1 MATSNTYKTGN
12 AIGATTK
19 GASVGGGLAAA
30 LGTILGYVLVKTQFE
45 TDPET
50 VAILSG
56 AIITVLSSIGALIG
70 GKLSPTS
77 EGDALAAQSAVEQI
91 RLLTERNAALTATGP
106 VEYAPTV
113 GEEPVTEPV
122 AEEPDA
128 PEDDVYTRLAGQ

>member
-30 LGTILGYVLVKTQFE
+30 LGTILMYVMVKTGLE
-45 TDPET
+45 DDPET
-50 VAILSG
+50 AVILAG
-56 AIITVLSSIGALIG
+56 AIITVLSPIGALIG

-77 EGDALAAQSAVEQI
+77 EGDALAAQSAVEQV
-91 RLLTERNAALTATGP
+91 RLLTERNAALAATGP

-122 AEEPDA
+122 VDDA